1 MHLRVRL
8 LSCGSGIINRDLELH
23 TVTAFIGKMEKETL
37 PPPRIERLQESV
49 VNRIAAG
56 EVIQRPV
63 NAVKE
68 MLENSLD
75 AGSTSIVV
83 TCKGGGLKLLEIKDN
98 GRGIHHKDFPILCE
112 RFTTSKL
119 HKYEDLETIATFG
132 FRGEALSSISHV
144 ARLSITSRTSDSECA
159 YKANFTD
166 GKIMPLRPGDPSL
179 PQPCAGN
186 VGTTINAQDLFY
198 NMDTRRKAFK
208 NAGEQYQKI
217 LEVVTRYA
225 INFGGRG
232 LSFTCKKHGT
242 VNPDIHTPKTASRL
256 DNIRIAFG
264 HGLARE
270 LLELTI
276 TPSDN
281 NLNTKYKAIQLSIH
295 GYISNA
301 NYSSKRPV
309 FILFIND
316 RLVQSSAIKR
326 MLDSVYSNTLP
337 KGSHSFVFLS
347 LSLPPEDLDVNV
359 HPTKNEVHFVH
370 EELLIE
376 FLHDAVTRKLSG
388 ANQSRTFYL
397 QPSLAGVA
405 DCNRKSLLG
414 LKQPVRIEE
423 EDSDFKEE
431 EMRARNGGVS
441 ASGMDFKNGLRPSR
455 RDSKHIRVDASL
467 QKISNFLVD
476 EKGENNPPSLK
487 RKCPSDEGGVPGDRS
502 GGDSCKHEEDGKNE
516 QHRRVLIQPNS
527 DGRQQYRRPLS
538 FIETTSRYN
547 SIQRLLE
554 AIQSRCHRGIADM
567 LVKACFVG
575 VVSENLCLIQYGTKL
590 LLVNHH
596 DMMREAFYQ
605 LAIRRFS
612 ATPQLVLAKPVDVR
626 EFVQLALD
634 LPGTAWMIEDGDKQ
648 DLVEEVLALLS
659 EKADLLSEYFNIGL
673 EMQEDAGALKL
684 THVPEL
690 IENYIPQPEGLPT
703 FLLRLATDC
712 DWAEEQQC
720 FDTVATEL
728 GNYYAVLPSPSADE
742 TDHSRFE
749 KASRILSDILIPSLR
764 WALLPPIELAMNGT
778 VVQVACLEELYK
790 IFERC

>member
-1 MHLRVRL
+1 M
-8 LSCGSGIINRDLELH
+8 
-23 TVTAFIGKMEKETL
+23 TTAFVGRMEKAAL
-37 PPPRIERLQESV
+37 PPPPRIERLEESV

-83 TCKGGGLKLLEIKDN
+83 TCKGGGLKLLEIKDD

-132 FRGEALSSISHV
+132 FRGEALASISHV

-159 YKANFTD
+159 YKANFKD
-166 GKIMPLRPGDPSL
+166 GKIVPLGPGDPSL

-186 VGTTINAQDLFY
+186 VGTTINVKDLFY

-208 NAGEQYQKI
+208 NAGEQHQKI

-232 LSFTCKKHGT
+232 LSFTCKKQGT

-264 HGLARE
+264 QGLARE
-270 LLELTI
+270 LLELTV

-281 NLNTKYKAIQLSIH
+281 NLTAKHKAVELSVH

-326 MLDSVYSNTLP
+326 TLDSVYNNILP

-347 LSLPPEDLDVNV
+347 LSLPPEDLDVNI

-376 FLHDAVTRKLSG
+376 FLHDSVTRKLAS
-388 ANQSRTFYL
+388 ANQSRTFYT

-405 DCNRKSLLG
+405 NYNGKLLLG
-414 LKQPVRIEE
+414 LKQPVQVED
-423 EDSDFKEE
+423 EDSDFEE
-431 EMRARNGGVS
+431 EGMMKGGGKNGVS
-441 ASGMDFKNGLRPSR
+441 GAGAANSKHGLRSSR

-476 EKGENNPPSLK
+476 EQSEKGNPQSLK
-487 RKCPSDEGGVPGDRS
+487 RKHARGEGGGPGDNS
-502 GGDSCKHEEDGKNE
+502 SDTYKHDEDGGNE
-516 QHRRVLIQPNS
+516 QHRHVLVQPNS
-527 DGRQQYRRPLS
+527 NGRQQYKRPLS
-538 FIETTSRYN
+538 FIETISRYN

-554 AIQSRCHRGIADM
+554 AIHSRCHRGIADM

-575 VVSENLCLIQYGTKL
+575 VVSESLCLIQYGTKL
-590 LLVNHH
+590 LLINHR
-596 DMMREAFYQ
+596 DMLREAFYQ

-612 ATPQLVLAKPVDVR
+612 VTPRLVLAQPVDVK
-626 EFVQLALD
+626 EFVQLALN
-634 LPGTAWMIEDGDKQ
+634 LPGTAWMGEDGEKQ

-659 EKADLLSEYFNIGL
+659 EKAELLGEYFNIGL
-673 EMQEDAGALKL
+673 EVQEDGGALKL

-712 DWAEEQQC
+712 EWAEEQQC

-728 GNYYAVLPSPSADE
+728 GNYYAILPSPSADE
-742 TDHSRFE
+742 TDHSRFD
-749 KASRILSDILIPSLR
+749 KASRLLSDILIPSLR
-764 WALLPPIELAMNGT
+764 WALLPPMELATNGT
-778 VVQVACLEELYK
+778 VIQIACLEELYK
-790 IFERC
+790 VFERC

>member
-1 MHLRVRL
+1 MA
-8 LSCGSGIINRDLELH
+8 
-23 TVTAFIGKMEKETL
+23 TAFLGRTEKETP
-37 PPPRIERLQESV
+37 PPPRIERLEECV

-68 MLENSLD
+68 ILENSLD

-83 TCKGGGLKLLEIKDN
+83 TCKIGGLKLLEIKDD

-166 GKIMPLRPGDPSL
+166 GKMVPLGPGEPSL

-232 LSFTCKKHGT
+232 MSFTCKKQGT

-264 HGLARE
+264 QGLARE
-270 LLELTI
+270 LLELTVA
-276 TPSDN
+276 PSDN
-281 NLNTKYKAIQLSIH
+281 KLNAKHKAVELSVH

-316 RLVQSSAIKR
+316 RLVQSSAIKC
-326 MLDSVYSNTLP
+326 MLDYVYSNILP

-347 LSLPPEDLDVNV
+347 LTLPPGDLDVNI

-376 FLHDAVTRKLSG
+376 SLHDAVTRKLAS
-388 ANQSRTFYL
+388 ANQSRTFYT
-397 QPSLAGVA
+397 QPSLVGVA
-405 DCNRKSLLG
+405 NYNGKSLLG
-414 LKQPVRIEE
+414 LKQVEE
-423 EDSDFKEE
+423 EDSDFEDEGMKG
-431 EMRARNGGVS
+431 RGKNSVS
-441 ASGMDFKNGLRPSR
+441 GHGADSKSGLKHSRRDSSR

-476 EKGENNPPSLK
+476 EQGENNTPSLK
-487 RKCPSDEGGVPGDRS
+487 RTCMRDEERGEPGD
-502 GGDSCKHEEDGKNE
+502 GDACNHNEDVGNE
-516 QHRRVLIQPNS
+516 QHRCVLVQPNN
-527 DGRQQYRRPLS
+527 DGRQQYKRPLS

-554 AIQSRCHRGIADM
+554 AIRSRCHRGILDM

-575 VVSENLCLIQYGTKL
+575 VVSESLCLIQYGTKL
-590 LLVNHH
+590 LLVNHR

-605 LAIRRFS
+605 LPIRRFS
-612 ATPQLVLAKPVDVR
+612 ATPRLVLAQPVDVK

-634 LPGTAWMIEDGDKQ
+634 LPGAAWTNEDGDKEG
-648 DLVEEVLALLS
+648 LVEEVLTLLL
-659 EKADLLSEYFNIGL
+659 EKAELLSEYFNIGL
-673 EMQEDAGALKL
+673 EVQEGTGALKL
-684 THVPEL
+684 THMPEL

-712 DWAEEQQC
+712 EWAEEQQC
-720 FDTVATEL
+720 FDTVAIEL
-728 GNYYAVLPSPSADE
+728 GNFYAILPSPSADE
-742 TDHSRFE
+742 TNHSRFQ
-749 KASRILSDILIPSLR
+749 KASRVLSDILIPSLR
-764 WALLPPIELAMNGT
+764 WALLPPMELAKNGT
-778 VVQVACLEELYK
+778 ITQIACLEELYK
-790 IFERC
+790 VFERC

>member
-1 MHLRVRL
+1 MTIAL
-8 LSCGSGIINRDLELH
+8 LGSTKN
-23 TVTAFIGKMEKETL
+23 ET
-37 PPPRIERLQESV
+37 PPPSRIERLEECV

-75 AGSTSIVV
+75 AGSTSIVI
-83 TCKGGGLKLLEIKDN
+83 TCKGGGLKMLEIKDD
-98 GRGIHHKDFPILCE
+98 GRGIHQQDFPILCE

-132 FRGEALSSISHV
+132 FRGEALASISHI

-159 YKANFTD
+159 YKAKFMD
-166 GKIMPLRPGDPSL
+166 GKMVPLVPGEPSS
-179 PQPCAGN
+179 PRPCAGN

-208 NAGEQYQKI
+208 NASEQYQKI
-217 LEVVTRYA
+217 LDVVTRYA

-232 LSFTCKKHGT
+232 MSFTCKKQGT

-264 HGLARE
+264 PGLARE

-276 TPSDN
+276 APSGNELKD
-281 NLNTKYKAIQLSIH
+281 KHKAVELSVH

-326 MLDSVYSNTLP
+326 MLGYVYSNILP

-347 LSLPPEDLDVNV
+347 LTLPPEDLDVNI

-376 FLHDAVTRKLSG
+376 ALHDAVMRKLAS
-388 ANQSRTFYL
+388 ANQSRTFYT

-405 DCNRKSLLG
+405 NCNGKSFLG
-414 LKQPVRIEE
+414 LKQPVQVEG
-423 EDSDFKEE
+423 EDSDFEDEGMK
-431 EMRARNGGVS
+431 GGRGKSSVS
-441 ASGMDFKNGLRPSR
+441 GRGSDSKSGLKHNRQDSGR

-467 QKISNFLVD
+467 QKIHNFLVD
-476 EKGENNPPSLK
+476 EQRVNNTPPFKRTCTRGEERGEL
-487 RKCPSDEGGVPGDRS
+487 GDDDACS
-502 GGDSCKHEEDGKNE
+502 HNEDVGNE
-516 QHRRVLIQPNS
+516 QHRHVLIKPSN
-527 DGRQQYRRPLS
+527 DGHQQYKRPLS

-554 AIQSRCHRGIADM
+554 AIHSRCHRGIVDM
-567 LVKACFVG
+567 LVNACFVG
-575 VVSENLCLIQYGTKL
+575 VVSESLCLIQYGTKL
-590 LLVNHH
+590 LLVNHR

-605 LAIRRFS
+605 MAIRRFS
-612 ATPQLVLAKPVDVR
+612 VTPRLVLAQPVDVK

-634 LPGTAWMIEDGDKQ
+634 LSGAAWTSEDGDKEG
-648 DLVEEVLALLS
+648 LVEEVLALLS
-659 EKADLLSEYFNIGL
+659 EKAELLSEYFNIGL
-673 EMQEDAGALKL
+673 EVQEGTGTLKL
-684 THVPEL
+684 THMPEL
-690 IENYIPQPEGLPT
+690 IENYIPQPEGLSM
-703 FLLRLATDC
+703 FLLHLATDC
-712 DWAEEQQC
+712 EWAEEQQC
-720 FDTVATEL
+720 FDTVAAEL
-728 GNYYAVLPSPSADE
+728 GNYYAILPSPSTDE
-742 TDHSRFE
+742 TDHGRFQ
-749 KASRILSDILIPSLR
+749 KASRVLSDILVPSLR
-764 WALLPPIELAMNGT
+764 WALLPPMELAKNGT
-778 VVQVACLEELYK
+778 VTQIACLEELYK
-790 IFERC
+790 VFERC